1 MPTPT
6 TPAPTVAQHT
16 PCRTRVSVATLLDIA
31 AGLATGADLLAHAAP
46 PLASPV
52 DRPSVRLLATDIY
65 EAWACSH
72 GPPARRSSPMTTA
85 TPTAGS
91 SWLRAR

>member
-31 AGLATGADLLAHAAP
+31 AGLATRADLLAHAAP

-65 EAWACSH
+65 EAWAAH
-72 GPPARRSSPMTTA
+72 MAPR
-85 TPTAGS
+85 
-91 SWLRAR
+91 LVDRAP